1 VTAFELLTGERQ
13 KPKAARTSVSVSVSL
28 EVETLTEVL
37 EFAKT
42 REVSRSAAVRQ
53 LLVAGLMHETI
64 VAPELRKRAE
74 EVHKLSQIFDDIE
87 KKWAKFVDVE
97 AFSFYA
103 SEPIDERQPS
113 VVVEA
118 ASAAQQNRY
127 CCNNLNGKKAQPPGP
142 QGEASP

>member
-118 ASAAQQNRY
+118 V
-127 CCNNLNGKKAQPPGP
+127 
-142 QGEASP
+142 